1 MSVNRS
7 LTRARIGRAAGGLV
21 ALVLAFAG
29 CASAEDFNYGRSA
42 YDRDQLAEALAD
54 ERAQYIIGEFP
65 LADHAVVD
73 GDTVK
78 VDGLDASLRLLGID
92 TEETFKSEKDLRAY
106 EAGFEEY
113 LDKKRGT
120 SERPIKAATP
130 MGMEAKAWA
139 QDFFRGVTTVRLERD
154 HPRQLRGAYGR
165 FLAYVFVD
173 KGGEW
178 VNYNVEAVRAGMSP
192 YFTKYGYSR
201 RFHDEFVQAQE
212 EARAAEIGIWDPNK
226 EHYPDYEERLT
237 WWDARAKVIAEFERD
252 ADGDP
257 TYVSLSDWDAMDRL
271 SQMEGNEVVLL
282 GAVSKIRPREG
293 RIPARVALS
302 RRMFEDFPL
311 VFFDDDVLADSKV
324 EDAKGEFIRVRG
336 TVSRYHFK
344 KRRGRRRGNSQLQI
358 EIKNP
363 AQIMFIDTRPGDAAA
378 RTSASMVPPEAPPP
392 PPEAPPPPPLS
403 DDASSDDL
411 VRTDDDVG
419 DAPTSDDSRP
429 LPPAPAPP
437 STGD

>member
-1 MSVNRS
+1 MRERK
-7 LTRARIGRAAGGLV
+7 TRRYSAALV
-21 ALVLAFAG
+21 AVALALAG
-29 CASAEDFNYGRSA
+29 CASAEEFNYGRAA
-42 YDRDQLAEALAD
+42 YDREQLAEALAD
-54 ERAQYIIGEFP
+54 ERGQYVIGEFP

-106 EAGFEEY
+106 ENGFEQY
-113 LDKKRGT
+113 LDKKRGD

-178 VNYNVEAVRAGMSP
+178 VNYNVEAVRAGMTP

-201 RFHDEFVQAQE
+201 RFHDDFVQAQE
-212 EARAAEIGIWDPNK
+212 EARAAKIGIWDPNK
-226 EHYPDYEERLT
+226 EHYPDYDERLT

-252 ADGDP
+252 AEGDP

-293 RIPARVALS
+293 RVPARVSLS

-311 VFFDDDVLADSKV
+311 VFFDDDVLADSKI

-344 KRRGRRRGNSQLQI
+344 KKRRRSDNSQLQI
-358 EIKNP
+358 EVYNP
-363 AQIMFIDTRPGDAAA
+363 AQIVFVDTRPGDAAA
-378 RTSASMVPPEAPPP
+378 RTSASMAPPEETAPPQPPPVDEIPDESEDSTFQEPPEPPSVQPEDTSPEDDSPPP
-392 PPEAPPPPPLS
+392 PPPPPP
-403 DDASSDDL
+403 
-411 VRTDDDVG
+411 
-419 DAPTSDDSRP
+419 AP
-429 LPPAPAPP
+429 
-437 STGD
+437 